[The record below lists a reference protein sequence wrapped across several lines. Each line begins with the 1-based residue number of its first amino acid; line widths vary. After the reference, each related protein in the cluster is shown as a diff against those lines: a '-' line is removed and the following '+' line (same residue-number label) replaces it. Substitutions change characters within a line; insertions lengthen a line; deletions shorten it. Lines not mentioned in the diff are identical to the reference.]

1 MYYCTQGIS
10 FKKGEQFPFKSHY
23 PRIERYRENM
33 KLFKGE
39 HYDIFRKYNA
49 KAFNDIYIAVNLA
62 GLICKKSADLLLG
75 EEPII
80 SAGKEDNSNEQMA
93 IDRFTN
99 DNFMDIVNYESALFN
114 AVKGDSFYRVRYG
127 QENGGIF
134 DGEEYRVFIEGISP
148 EYVYPE
154 VSPLN
159 KKQIIVYHYC
169 VPAFD
174 DATDG
179 WVLTCESH
187 GAGYVLYH
195 SYNIKPTQVNVLGE
209 AEKFNIED
217 MIGEPQYVL
226 TGVNKPLIVHIPN
239 MASGDCWEGLDDL
252 SENKGL
258 FDELNNR
265 LSQIA
270 SILDKHADP
279 AMAVPVGL
287 LQEDEA
293 GNAKFRVAVD
303 KVFEVLGK
311 DDIMPQYITWNG
323 NLQEAITEMKEVVSL
338 ILMNSEIPAIALGLS
353 DTGTSGSSGLSIKFR
368 MNSLLSKIKRKRL
381 YYKKGLK
388 QVYTI
393 AQELETALG
402 IANYKIVDPHIK
414 FNDGLPTDDLQD
426 ANIMNVRTGGA
437 VTMSQKTAIMRLDN
451 MTEEQAEAELLR
463 IEEEQK
469 TASNMIGSPSI
480 FNDYDGQDGE
490 GVDPA
495 LEASNNEANANSKVL
510 EK

>member
-39 HYDIFRKYNA
+39 HYDIFRKYNV

-80 SAGKEDNSNEQMA
+80 SAGKEDNSNEQLA
-93 IDRFTN
+93 IDRFTDSN
-99 DNFMDIVNYESALFN
+99 YMDIVNYESALFN

-134 DGEEYRVFIEGISP
+134 TDEEYRVFIEGIAP
-148 EYVYPE
+148 DHVFPE

-159 KKQIIVYHYC
+159 KKQIVVYHYC
-169 VPAFD
+169 VPSYD
-174 DATDG
+174 ENTES
-179 WVLTCESH
+179 WSLICESH

-195 SYNIKPTQVNVLGE
+195 SYDLKPIQVNVLGE
-209 AEKFNIED
+209 VEKFTIGD
-217 MIGEPQYVL
+217 MIDEPKYTL

-239 MASGDCWEGLDDL
+239 MASGDNWEGLDDL

-270 SILDKHADP
+270 SILDKHSDP
-279 AMAVPVGL
+279 ALAVPTGL
-287 LQEDEA
+287 LAEDEN
-293 GNAKFRVAVD
+293 GNTKFRVAVD

-311 DDIMPQYITWNG
+311 DDIIPQYITWNG
-323 NLQEAITEMKEVVSL
+323 NLQEAITEMKEVVNL

-388 QVYTI
+388 QVYTV

-402 IANYKIVDPHIK
+402 IANYDVVNPHIK

-451 MTEEQAEAELLR
+451 MTEEQAEAELKR

-469 TASNMIGSPSI
+469 ATANTFGTPDI
-480 FNDYDGQDGE
+480 FNFEDEGQDNE
-490 GVDPA
+490 GVDPSLTA
-495 LEASNNEANANSKVL
+495 VNEEANQNSKVQ
-510 EK
+510 E